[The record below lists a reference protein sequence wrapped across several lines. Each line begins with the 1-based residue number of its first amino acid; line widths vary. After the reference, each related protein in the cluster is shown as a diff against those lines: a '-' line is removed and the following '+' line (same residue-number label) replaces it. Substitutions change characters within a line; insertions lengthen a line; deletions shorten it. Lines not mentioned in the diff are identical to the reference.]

1 MKHTLKLLTATAP
14 LCMHSFKTSFAI
26 AAVGMLAASAFAQN
40 LERIGGKKQGG
51 QVNGG
56 ALIDQNQKFAPVVQ
70 RFQTDFGVTINLA
83 PFDDP
88 VVAKNH
94 VVTALKTEQLDNAL
108 QILTWVEAELK
119 RYPAGFLKKHGSKN
133 LVLANAYISKS
144 AKGPA
149 AAYSPTFITDRASD
163 SILVTV
169 PTTMTPSLEVLGRGY
184 IHHTLFNY
192 MLADVKSTHSP
203 LALANWKTLES
214 DDSKLETESAK
225 RTTKASNGREGLYKM
240 LWEPFE
246 FNELITLA
254 KTDAKLKRRMEVVQ
268 SYVQSLD
275 PQFNEAFWAVLA
287 TIPEHQRTV
296 CLNDLTDTHSHDKI
310 KTDPELQSD
319 IRKLEEQWGF
329 KVVWEPGSPA
339 PPMPAKVRLEY
350 SYFTD
355 KKLNE
360 FKSFMRMCREQLEIY
375 PEQITK
381 RLNVKNL
388 YMLDTFNFRG
398 SGVAGQGMSWLPQ
411 VSFAYGLRTFDP
423 AKPASMDFL
432 RRTIHHEV
440 LHLMDREFSKE
451 GGPIY
456 GTNWDSLNQEG
467 FHYKIGSPSAASSPS
482 QLRFYKDNTKWQ
494 GFAEPYGMNIA
505 TDDRATLYA
514 RLMTAHVADEG
525 RGDQTFLDKLETD
538 KILKAK
544 ADRMIGFFQL
554 LKRDL
559 AIPLPSPLYSRLEG
573 ILRSQKANPKQEQ

>member
-1 MKHTLKLLTATAP
+1 MLT
-14 LCMHSFKTSFAI
+14 
-26 AAVGMLAASAFAQN
+26 ASAFADEGVEQAPKFV
-40 LERIGGKKQGG
+40 EVARRFRI
-51 QVNGG
+51 
-56 ALIDQNQKFAPVVQ
+56 
-70 RFQTDFGVTINLA
+70 DFGLSLKLA
-83 PFDDP
+83 RIDDP
-88 VVAKNH
+88 VVAENH
-94 VVTALKTEQLDNAL
+94 VVTVLTAEHLDHAL

-119 RYPAGFLKKHGSKN
+119 RYPAGFIQKHGSKN
-133 LVLANAYISKS
+133 LVLANAYISKT
-144 AKGPA
+144 AKGQA
-149 AAYSPTFITDRASD
+149 AAYSPTFISDRASD

-169 PTTMTPSLEVLGRGY
+169 PTTMTPSVEVLGRGY
-184 IHHTLFNY
+184 IHQTLFNY
-192 MLADVKSTHSP
+192 MLVDVNSPDSP

-214 DDSKLETESAK
+214 DVSTLETESVK
-225 RTTKASNGREGLYKM
+225 RTIKASNGRESLYKM

-246 FNELITLA
+246 FNELLTLA
-254 KTDAKLKRRMEVVQ
+254 NTDAKLMRRMGIVQ

-275 PQFNEAFWAVLA
+275 PQFNDAFWAVLA

-310 KTDPELQSD
+310 KADPEIQSD
-319 IRKLEEQWGF
+319 ISKLEKQWGF
-329 KVVWEPGSPA
+329 KVLWEPGSPA

-360 FKSFMRMCREQLEIY
+360 FRAFIRMCRAELEIY

-423 AKPASMDFL
+423 AIVKSMDFL

-440 LHLMDREFSKE
+440 LHLVDGQFSKE
-451 GGPIY
+451 GGLIH
-456 GTNWDSLNQEG
+456 GSNWDNLNQEG
-467 FHYKIGSPSAASSPS
+467 FRYKIGSPGALNGAS
-482 QLRFYKDNTKWQ
+482 QLRYYKNNTQWQ

-514 RLMTAHVADEG
+514 RLMTAHAADEG
-525 RGDQTFLDKLETD
+525 RGDQPFLEKLKID
-538 KILKAK
+538 PILKAK
-544 ADRMIGFFQL
+544 ADRLIEFFRL
-554 LKRDL
+554 IKRDL
-559 AIPLPSPLYSRLEG
+559 AISETSRLYSQLEAACPP
-573 ILRSQKANPKQEQ
+573 QKEK